1 MRYFTCFRYMF
12 FLVFVLIN
20 GTAAANDDIID
31 NIQKSI
37 IDSLKKLLVIH
48 PVTEDRKLEIYSE
61 LANAYHA
68 SDHDSSVFYAH
79 KSLKLARKLKSNEEI
94 IVIYC
99 TLGLNYSFRGNYD
112 SAFFYFNRMK
122 ELAIARRDI
131 ENETKALSM
140 IAFMYA
146 KQGKYHTS
154 IEYYLKGL
162 KISENEGWTDRCV
175 GILSNLSEINRRLGN
190 TESAI
195 QYLKQAEEKCN
206 TLNIKGRYHWHK
218 SQICNEYA
226 FNYLNKGDSDI
237 ALRYALE
244 SDSLN
249 PTAPVNACYVNGLL
263 ATIYL
268 QKNDVD
274 LALQYALKSYEWADV
289 LKDKNLYANAGKILS
304 DVYLAQHRYREA
316 EAEALK
322 VWMCDSTYID
332 ESRDAVGNIVLANI
346 YMRNM
351 ERAAYYFK
359 KYAELNAQYAEKSF
373 QTTVSDMAVKYE
385 SEKKETRIATLEK
398 EQQLYTGLGIAGVLL
413 AGFLCV
419 VFWQKQR
426 NVHKEKQLIAT
437 RSILDGEMKERARLA
452 QDLHDRLSGNL
463 SALKIEL
470 GKYKESMNHIRDQ
483 LDRCIQDIHDAAH
496 DLMPASLQFGMKVAL
511 QDFAAKFPNVRFHFF
526 GTEKRINDRMEFV
539 VYCCANELVN
549 NAVNHSG
556 AKTINLQLV
565 QDSKYV
571 ILTVSDDGCGFDEKT
586 VAKGF
591 GLRSISD
598 RVASCNGNMDIF
610 TVPGEGTEITIELK
624 IDN

>member
-12 FLVFVLIN
+12 FLIFVLMS

-31 NIQKSI
+31 IIQKLA

-61 LANAYHA
+61 LAKAYHA
-68 SDHDSSVFYAH
+68 SDFDSSVFYAH
-79 KSLKLARKLKSNEEI
+79 KSLKLARKLKTNEYFFD
-94 IVIYC
+94 IYC
-99 TLGLNYSFRGNYD
+99 ALGLNYSFRGNYD

-122 ELAIARRDI
+122 DLAIARKDI

-140 IAFMYA
+140 IAFTFA

-154 IEYYLKGL
+154 IEYYLKVL

-175 GILSNLSEINRRLGN
+175 GIISNLSEINRRLGN

-195 QYLKQAEEKCN
+195 QYLKQADEKCN
-206 TLNIKGRYHWHK
+206 TLNDKGRYRWHK

-226 FNYLNKGDSDI
+226 YNYLNNGDSDN

-249 PTAPVNACYVNGLL
+249 PHAPVNACYVNGLL

-268 QKNDVD
+268 KKYKSD
-274 LALQYALKSYEWADV
+274 LALRYALKCYEWANV

-332 ESRDAVGNIVLANI
+332 ESRDAVENIVLANI

-373 QTTVSDMAVKYE
+373 QTTVSDLAVKYE
-385 SEKKETRIATLEK
+385 TEKKETRIVTLEK
-398 EQQLYTGLGIAGVLL
+398 ERQMFTWLVVACVLL
-413 AGFLCV
+413 VGFLCI
-419 VFWQKQR
+419 VFFQKQR
-426 NVHKEKQLIAT
+426 NVRKEKQLIAT

-470 GKYKESMNHIRDQ
+470 GKYKEPMNHLRDQ
-483 LDRCIQDIHDAAH
+483 LDRCIQDIHGAAH
-496 DLMPASLQFGMKVAL
+496 DLMPPSLQFGMRVAL
-511 QDFAAKFPNVRFHFF
+511 QDFAAQFPNVRFHFF

-549 NAVNHSG
+549 NAINHSG
-556 AKTINLQLV
+556 AESINLQLV
-565 QDSKYV
+565 QDSKYI

-610 TVPGEGTEITIELK
+610 SEPGKGTEIMIELK
-624 IDN
+624 INN